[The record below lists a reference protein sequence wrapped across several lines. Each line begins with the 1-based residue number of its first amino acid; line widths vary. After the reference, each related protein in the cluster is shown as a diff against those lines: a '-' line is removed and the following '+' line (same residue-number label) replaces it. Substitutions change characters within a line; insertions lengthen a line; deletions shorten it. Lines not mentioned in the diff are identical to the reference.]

1 LNPVFSSDS
10 IESSGFISLAAQS
23 IAAWNVVQ
31 HCFVNLDLIK
41 HLRDPGEILMWL
53 LYQLNALAHRYL
65 VSVCIL
71 AAVEPDVRL
80 GPRAH

>member
-41 HLRDPGEILMWL
+41 LLRDPGEILMWL
-53 LYQLNALAHRYL
+53 LYPLSALPEE
-65 VSVCIL
+65 
-71 AAVEPDVRL
+71 AVQPEISSS
-80 GPRAH
+80 